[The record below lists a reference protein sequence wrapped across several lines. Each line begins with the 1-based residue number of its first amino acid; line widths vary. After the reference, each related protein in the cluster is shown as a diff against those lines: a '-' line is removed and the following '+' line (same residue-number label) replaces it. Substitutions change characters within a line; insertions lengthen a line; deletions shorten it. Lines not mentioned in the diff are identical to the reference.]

1 MFQETIVYGGGG
13 GGNYLNHSGL
23 PGGSGGGAGWGNSN
37 GGIKTLPTY
46 GSTITAIN
54 STYYGNDGVSITS
67 GVISGN
73 GGSANFTSDISG
85 TNYTYSTGGDGKE
98 NNVDTTTNDDGV
110 NYGDGGGGAG
120 WNSDTYSGKGSD
132 GIVIIRYKTTY
143 NTSSYNLSQWTYNND
158 DSVYHMGKV
167 GIGTANPSTELDVM
181 GDVTG
186 NTKNFKIIHP
196 LDDKKW
202 LLHGTIE
209 APRYENIYRG
219 KKTIKNGKCSIS
231 IDRDCNESGGM
242 TKGTFIALNKNYQLY
257 LQNNNTYDKVIG
269 EIGTDGIIR
278 IRCENTTD
286 EIEIDWM
293 VIGERKDSNV
303 VNEPITNASGS
314 LICEHYMSGYNENNV
329 DM

>member
-1 MFQETIVYGGGG
+1 
-13 GGNYLNHSGL
+13 
-23 PGGSGGGAGWGNSN
+23 
-37 GGIKTLPTY
+37 
-46 GSTITAIN
+46 
-54 STYYGNDGVSITS
+54 
-67 GVISGN
+67 
-73 GGSANFTSDISG
+73 
-85 TNYTYSTGGDGKE
+85 
-98 NNVDTTTNDDGV
+98 
-110 NYGDGGGGAG
+110 
-120 WNSDTYSGKGSD
+120 
-132 GIVIIRYKTTY
+132 
-143 NTSSYNLSQWTYNND
+143 
-158 DSVYHMGKV
+158 MGKV
-167 GIGTANPSTELDVM
+167 GIGTSNPSTALDVM

-196 LDDKKW
+196 LNDKKW

-209 APRYENIYRG
+209 APRYDNIYRG
-219 KKTIKNGKCSIS
+219 KKTITNGKCSIS

-303 VNEPITNASGS
+303 INEPITNTSGS

-329 DM
+329 DI

>member
-1 MFQETIVYGGGG
+1 
-13 GGNYLNHSGL
+13 
-23 PGGSGGGAGWGNSN
+23 
-37 GGIKTLPTY
+37 
-46 GSTITAIN
+46 
-54 STYYGNDGVSITS
+54 
-67 GVISGN
+67 
-73 GGSANFTSDISG
+73 
-85 TNYTYSTGGDGKE
+85 
-98 NNVDTTTNDDGV
+98 
-110 NYGDGGGGAG
+110 
-120 WNSDTYSGKGSD
+120 
-132 GIVIIRYKTTY
+132 
-143 NTSSYNLSQWTYNND
+143 
-158 DSVYHMGKV
+158 MGKV

-196 LDDKKW
+196 LNDKKW

-242 TKGTFIALNKNYQLY
+242 TQGTFIALNKNYQLY

-303 VNEPITNASGS
+303 INEPITNASGS
-314 LICEHYMSGYNENNV
+314 LICEHYMYGYNENNV
-329 DM
+329 NM